1 MYSEAWKG
9 RVFVLRVASNAHETD
24 SMLQDA
30 AQARKLDLIL
40 KDSAAQV
47 ADLYEAQTTPHC
59 FVVDEN
65 GILRYRG
72 AFDDRTFRNRIASRR
87 YLREAVDALL
97 LGRLPDVQET
107 VPYGCTIVRA
117 SQS

>member
-1 MYSEAWKG
+1 
-9 RVFVLRVASNAHETD
+9 
-24 SMLQDA
+24 MLQDA
-30 AQARKLDLIL
+30 AHARNLDLIL
-40 KDSAAQV
+40 KDAAAQV

-59 FVVDEN
+59 FVVDES

-97 LGRLPDVQET
+97 LGRMPDVQET
-107 VPYGCTIVRA
+107 MPYGCTIVRA
-117 SQS
+117 GQS